1 MVSETDSIQAQRP
14 VRRMMCED
22 DTPHMVRNMYRSN
35 LVDAVVRRTPLP
47 DVSQHLTGEG
57 MAAPDHV
64 SGAAII

>member
-1 MVSETDSIQAQRP
+1 MTDGVSAPRVLGSSSILG
-14 VRRMMCED
+14 